1 MSDLPINSVNSV
13 TPVKPQEGESRT
25 QQQPI
30 VVRNSD
36 DTVTSNTRPHPEN
49 SPKGYIEVHPQDFI
63 AFSPLASEKLNNY
76 QRGDFRLS
84 GDMFASDEKIHLNLD
99 DIAHPEYG
107 ATFFKNVATI
117 NNDVAQLDLVEQ
129 CIRKFAPR
137 SPAYKE
143 LTQSPTLRQSMLRNL
158 LGKYAES
165 STLIK
170 NFLQHVLLPLS
181 KDALLLDSE
190 RAGVAQLL
198 RNEDEKALSTYQFLI
213 NQLKEEYPELV
224 EALNRHPPM
233 DLLIHIFYE
242 TLGLGSHN
250 ALFYCPDSRKV
261 LAIPNDEFNRLITAQ
276 EIPPNFQLLEYAPEK
291 YILRPVPGT
300 ADNLISL
307 LRTFPALHSLWS
319 TSGRNLS
326 EVITTLFSLRE
337 ALNTVEQQ
345 RATEIEN
352 HIIARLTR
360 QTRERKD
367 LTSFDDLNTLGKMLS
382 PFNAGIGAEEKR
394 EALINLTREKLG
406 LNHTGLSGQ
415 QEKAIAAVIL
425 ARALIQ
431 FSSAAECGNEE
442 QSPYPLGDTGS
453 ALIDD
458 AIVLWSDIAPKNR
471 SNWKELLSSQQDTPA
486 NRLALLASRMAAYH
500 PPGLEGW
507 RVAMLIQQNYPLL

>member
-1 MSDLPINSVNSV
+1 
-13 TPVKPQEGESRT
+13 
-25 QQQPI
+25 
-30 VVRNSD
+30 
-36 DTVTSNTRPHPEN
+36 
-49 SPKGYIEVHPQDFI
+49 
-63 AFSPLASEKLNNY
+63 
-76 QRGDFRLS
+76 
-84 GDMFASDEKIHLNLD
+84 NLD

-137 SPAYKE
+137 SPALKE

-276 EIPPNFQLLEYAPEK
+276 EIPPNFQLLEYDPEK

-337 ALNTVEQQ
+337 ALNTVEQH